1 MRFEYRPRHATYVS
15 QRGVSASGIAVVAL
29 LGFSAALSAQRINYV
44 VQPAASLAWWQMNPH
59 LNHLW
64 ATSCPAD
71 KDWRPGDGV
80 GLSVA
85 QGMVKRTNKRVGS
98 GNVLDTVIPL
108 YPRKVV
114 LPNCL
119 EAVHGDITVDDL
131 KTLRGAHGKIVIE
144 LAHLS
149 LGKPMYDKYERSV
162 LQTDAFPTAEFKI
175 DSMAV
180 VQPGDTTH
188 ATAYGTFEMHGVAR
202 PVAIPVRAWSEPA
215 GMRVTGMFSIPAYD
229 LIEVYGF
236 SKYKL
241 GLGVAALIWKYL
253 SMGIDVIIKPM

>member
-1 MRFEYRPRHATYVS
+1 L
-15 QRGVSASGIAVVAL
+15 QRTIIASGIAVVAL
-29 LGFSAALSAQRINYV
+29 LRLSAALPAQKTHFI
-44 VQPAASLAWWQMNPH
+44 VQPATSLAWWQMNPH

-80 GLSVA
+80 GLSLA
-85 QGMVKRTNKRVGS
+85 QGLVKQRSKRVGS
-98 GNVLDTVIPL
+98 GNVLDTVVPL

-114 LPNCL
+114 ADNCV
-119 EAVHGDITVDDL
+119 EAVRGEIAVDDL
-131 KTLRGAHGKIVIE
+131 KTLRGARGKIIIE
-144 LAHLS
+144 LAQLS
-149 LGKPMYDKYERSV
+149 LGKPMYDKYERSI

-175 DSMAV
+175 DSMTL

-188 ATAYGTFEMHGVAR
+188 ATAFGVFELHGVAR
-202 PVAIPVRAWSEPA
+202 PVAIPVRAWKDPA
-215 GMRVTGMFSIPAYD
+215 GIRVQGKFSIPAFD

-241 GLGVAALIWKYL
+241 GLGVTNLIWKYL
-253 SMGIDVIIKPM
+253 SMGIDVIMKPTATG